1 MASISGPKCSDLQSI
16 LPKISRLRRARG
28 NLITPSRTRAPVG
41 ARLVVPTHC
50 RNAIGLRFRGGTI
63 LLPAH
68 LYAGERRRQ
77 GAPFGPG
84 LSEASDRGV
93 RYHVARWRRSSFW
106 RALGSEAAEVRMK
119 FGGRWRRRRKR
130 HAYAMRLQGH
140 QRRPPRAVQSSAL
153 QCRQFESQRCR
164 FLQMEHLSALR
175 LPSLTYVAL
184 SMQTMQ
190 RHSQRLR
197 HLFSHCHRH
206 SRRHRQRRG
215 RHLLHRLSKQ
225 LPSLQPPQVRHQ
237 RQHRLQ

>member
-1 MASISGPKCSDLQSI
+1 MLSQLGP
-16 LPKISRLRRARG
+16 LRDEERVEDG
-28 NLITPSRTRAPVG
+28 QVLT
-41 ARLVVPTHC
+41 
-50 RNAIGLRFRGGTI
+50 TI

-93 RYHVARWRRSSFW
+93 RSHVAQWRRSSMAGWQRSF
-106 RALGSEAAEVRMK
+106 LVSFQK
-119 FGGRWRRRRKR
+119 FVGRWRRRRNCL
-130 HAYAMRLQGH
+130 AYAMRLQGH
-140 QRRPPRAVQSSAL
+140 QRRPPRAVQSSAR

-225 LPSLQPPQVRHQ
+225 LPSLQPLQVRQQ
-237 RQHRLQ
+237 RHRQQHRLQ